1 MQNSGMGTFMS
12 CPASRIRAVTL
23 VTAFCFTAMPVLG
36 QVSQPV
42 AAVVQAVPA
51 SFVTIGE
58 KPAVVYDSPSQKG
71 NRTLVLSR
79 FTPLEALVKLD
90 KWTKVRDSEGSI
102 GWVENS
108 AIGDRRFVQVAAATA
123 EVRAGTSAGAPVV
136 FEAQR
141 GVLLEVTSPTTDG
154 WIGVRHR
161 DGQGGVVRS
170 NQVWGG

>member
-1 MQNSGMGTFMS
+1 MQNGGMFNFMS
-12 CPASRIRAVTL
+12 RPVSRLRAVTL
-23 VTAFCFTAMPVLG
+23 VTAFCFTAMPVVG

-51 SFVTIGE
+51 SFATVGE

-71 NRTLVLSR
+71 NRTFVLSR
-79 FTPLEALVKLD
+79 FMPLEVLVKLD

-102 GWVENS
+102 GWVENN

-123 EVRAGTSAGAPVV
+123 EVRAGSGAGAPVV

-141 GVLLEVTSPTTDG
+141 GVLLEVTSPAADG

-161 DGQGGVVRS
+161 DGQAGVVRS